1 MASIYKN
8 TILGLGK
15 RYFFRH
21 FFFGFLMFI
30 LIMLSVIYTNE
41 FKNTEFSIVVISII
55 STFLYPY
62 SRFVYESVVNF
73 IRGNNVIYV
82 SFLYLL
88 LGKFITI
95 SMCWTFSIFL
105 APIGLVYLYFH
116 HSSKS

>member
-1 MASIYKN
+1 MRSIYRD
-8 TILGLGK
+8 TILGLNK
-15 RYFFRH
+15 KYFFRQ

-88 LGKFITI
+88 VGKFITI
-95 SMCWTFSIFL
+95 SMCWIFSIFL

-116 HSSKS
+116 HSSRS